1 MPEPAPEPMPE
12 PAPAPSPQ
20 PPPKDISNVVFYLTD
35 GDSLVAIKLNYS
47 SSLDINNYLQPA
59 SLSPQV
65 AALVNADPVLE
76 GYSVVGYSIKAGL
89 GIHTFGTTYTDLIQN
104 TGGNPALASGTY
116 DGTIHVSA
124 TAIAGLDPIE
134 LASPATALSANDV
147 LDTSLVG
154 DGTTDPSLGSGQKSA
169 HDKSDAQDTGDGH
182 GGGTVVSDHAGD
194 DVLSGHEGADVFKWT
209 LAEPGAHD
217 TVSNFSMKPA
227 AAGGD
232 VLDLKDLLPPESVG
246 NLDSYLHFEH
256 SPDGGT
262 VLKISPSGEFT
273 GNAAHDAQV
282 AYQSIEL
289 QNVDLLSLGS
299 DQQIIDNLLK
309 HGKLITE

>member
-1 MPEPAPEPMPE
+1 
-12 PAPAPSPQ
+12 
-20 PPPKDISNVVFYLTD
+20 VVFFLTN

-65 AALVNADPVLE
+65 ASLVNADPVLE

-124 TAIAGLDPIE
+124 ASIGNLDPIE
-134 LASPATALSANDV
+134 LTAPSASLLSADA
-147 LDTSLVG
+147 LDTTVVTDS
-154 DGTTDPSLGSGQKSA
+154 DTDPLQGSA
-169 HDKSDAQDTGDGH
+169 HKSTQDTTGGH
-182 GGGTVVSDHAGD
+182 GDETLITDHTGNE
-194 DVLSGHEGADVFKWT
+194 LLIGHEGADVFKWT

-217 TVSNFSMKPA
+217 TISNFSMKPV

-232 VLDLKDLLPPESVG
+232 VLDLKDLLPAQSAE
-246 NLDSYLHFEH
+246 NLESYLHFEH

-262 VLKISPSGEFT
+262 IVKISTAGEFT
-273 GNAAHDAQV
+273 GNAAHDAHV
-282 AYQSIEL
+282 SFQSIEL